1 MTATLLQTETTF
13 QGTVLIFF
21 KNIRNKQKKD
31 SENDMTWLVCTCWAD
46 SVVDWVEKHLGYTSY
61 KS

>member
-1 MTATLLQTETTF
+1 MTDTLLQTETTF

-31 SENDMTWLVCTCWAD
+31 SENDMI
-46 SVVDWVEKHLGYTSY
+46 
-61 KS
+61 